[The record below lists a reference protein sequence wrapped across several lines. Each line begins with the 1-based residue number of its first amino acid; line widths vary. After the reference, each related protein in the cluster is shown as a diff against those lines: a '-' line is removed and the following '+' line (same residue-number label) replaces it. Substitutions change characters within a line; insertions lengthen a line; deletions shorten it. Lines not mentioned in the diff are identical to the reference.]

1 MTHENA
7 VTDDH
12 ASRTDGELAARA
24 LAGADAAFAEIVSR
38 HKRLLHALV
47 VRLVD
52 DEEEAVDLVQEAF
65 IAAHAALDRFDP
77 QRPMRAWLA
86 RIAINKARD
95 WQRRRRV
102 RRLISAFLSADMVE
116 RADDAPSPEDEAQG
130 KDELRRVKA
139 AIARLPRN
147 LREVL
152 VLRTIDEM
160 SQAETALALG
170 LNEKSVE
177 MRLYRARQRLKDE
190 FDRKR
195 V

>member
-1 MTHENA
+1 MTA
-7 VTDDH
+7 PDDRR
-12 ASRTDGELAARA
+12 AEGPEGLNRPPDGSAPDDRRA
-24 LAGADAAFAEIVSR
+24 EGPEGLNRPPA
-38 HKRLLHALV
+38 
-47 VRLVD
+47 
-52 DEEEAVDLVQEAF
+52 EAF